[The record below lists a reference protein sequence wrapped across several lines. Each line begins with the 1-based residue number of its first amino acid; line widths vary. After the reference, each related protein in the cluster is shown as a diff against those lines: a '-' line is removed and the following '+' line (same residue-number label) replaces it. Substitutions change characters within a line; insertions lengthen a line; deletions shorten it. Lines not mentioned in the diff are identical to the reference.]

1 MLCSAC
7 LLEPRHTLVRSIA
20 FRSTSM
26 SSQLTPAALLEWENI
41 HTMMDIFNQRSMQ
54 VAAPRHLQK
63 ILSLQ
68 KSNEITGPTWPD
80 VIMIR
85 ICLFYCLLY
94 FLIVSNFYEC
104 FIHRKQNPTKIV
116 IGWANSAF
124 VCLLG
129 IPALVWKGKGQISHY
144 VRSGHENIS
153 TKRRDG
159 PATYP
164 LIDTTCM
171 RLTIYSI
178 Q

>member
-54 VAAPRHLQK
+54 LAAPRHLQK

-85 ICLFYCLLY
+85 ICLFLLFAL
-94 FLIVSNFYEC
+94 FLNRQQFLRVFYTS
-104 FIHRKQNPTKIV
+104 KAK
-116 IGWANSAF
+116 S
-124 VCLLG
+124 
-129 IPALVWKGKGQISHY
+129 
-144 VRSGHENIS
+144 
-153 TKRRDG
+153 D
-159 PATYP
+159 
-164 LIDTTCM
+164 
-171 RLTIYSI
+171 
-178 Q
+178 

>member
-1 MLCSAC
+1 MTKQLKQGILNLYNLYISISVSDSLSRHALPVLTC

-54 VAAPRHLQK
+54 LAAPRHLQK

-116 IGWANSAF
+116 IG
-124 VCLLG
+124 
-129 IPALVWKGKGQISHY
+129 
-144 VRSGHENIS
+144 
-153 TKRRDG
+153 
-159 PATYP
+159 
-164 LIDTTCM
+164 
-171 RLTIYSI
+171 
-178 Q
+178 